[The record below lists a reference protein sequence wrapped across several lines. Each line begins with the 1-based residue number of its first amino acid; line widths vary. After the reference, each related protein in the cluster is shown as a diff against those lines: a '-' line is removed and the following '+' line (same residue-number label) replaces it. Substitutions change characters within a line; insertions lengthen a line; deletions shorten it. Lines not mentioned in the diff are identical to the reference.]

1 MNRHFMLAI
10 LASLSLSAFLV
21 TPAFAM
27 GDAQKEIS
35 TAIEHAG
42 FASHVKSIKM
52 VHLHLHHVV
61 NCLVGPRGVGFYAP
75 AGDPCKGMGNGA
87 LHDLKGR
94 AKVRSRLEIALREA
108 RIGLRDKTFK
118 SAHARALRA
127 RRELMTAKADY
138 R

>member
-1 MNRHFMLAI
+1 MNRHFILVI
-10 LASLSLSAFLV
+10 LASLSLSAFLG

-27 GDAQKEIS
+27 GNAQREIS

-42 FASHVKSIKM
+42 FASDVKSTKM

-61 NCLVGPRGVGFYAP
+61 NCLVGPHGVGFFAP
-75 AGDPCKGMGNGA
+75 AGNPCKGMGNGA

-94 AKVRSRLEIALREA
+94 ANVRSRLEIALREA
-108 RIGLRDKTFK
+108 KIGLRDKTFK

-127 RRELMTAKADY
+127 RRELMMAKEAY